1 MAIKKAKFINNM
13 PKVIAEIDHKAG
25 RAVYAAATVLDAY
38 QATNVPIDT
47 SALANNR
54 SIELKQSGTVAS
66 ATLKF
71 HQSYA
76 AAVHAKVGVNWKRP
90 DAIDQWL
97 SKSAEGSRDDMQSA
111 IAGVMKL

>member
-13 PKVIAEIDHKAG
+13 PKVIAEIDQKAG
-25 RAVYAAATVLDAY
+25 RAVYAAVTVLDAY

-47 SALANNR
+47 SELANNR
-54 SIELKQSGTVAS
+54 SIKLKQSGTVAS

-90 DAIDQWL
+90 DAIDHWL
-97 SKSAEGSRDDMQSA
+97 ERSAEESRDDMQSA
-111 IAGVMKL
+111 IVGVMKL

>member
-1 MAIKKAKFINNM
+1 MAIKKANFINNM
-13 PKVIAEIDHKAG
+13 PKVIAEIDERAG
-25 RAVYAAATVLDAY
+25 RAAYAAITVLDAY
-38 QATNVPIDT
+38 QATNIPIDT
-47 SALANNR
+47 SSLANNR
-54 SIELKQSGTVAS
+54 SVILDPKVNGAT

-71 HQSYA
+71 HQDYA

-97 SKSAEGSRDDMQSA
+97 AKSAEESRDDMQSA

>member
-13 PKVIAEIDHKAG
+13 PKVIAEIDQKAG

-54 SIELKQSGTVAS
+54 RIILDPLTNGAR
-66 ATLKF
+66 ATLEF
-71 HQSYA
+71 RQDYA

-90 DAIDQWL
+90 DAIDHWL
-97 SKSAEGSRDDMQSA
+97 AKSAEESRDDMQSA
-111 IAGVMKL
+111 IVGVMKL

>member
-1 MAIKKAKFINNM
+1 MAIKKAKFVNNM
-13 PKVIAEIDHKAG
+13 PKVIAEIDQKAG

-47 SALANNR
+47 SALVNNR
-54 SIELKQSGTVAS
+54 RIILDPLTNGAR
-66 ATLKF
+66 ATLEF
-71 HQSYA
+71 RQDYA
-76 AAVHAKVGVNWKRP
+76 AAVHSMVGVNWKRP

-97 SKSAEGSRDDMQSA
+97 AKSAEESRDDMQSA

>member
-1 MAIKKAKFINNM
+1 MAIKKAKFVNNM
-13 PKVIAEIDHKAG
+13 PKVIAEIDQKAG

-47 SALANNR
+47 SSLVNNR
-54 SIELKQSGTVAS
+54 QIILDPLQNGARV
-66 ATLKF
+66 TLKF
-71 HQSYA
+71 YQDYA

-97 SKSAEGSRDDMQSA
+97 AKSAEESRDDMQSA